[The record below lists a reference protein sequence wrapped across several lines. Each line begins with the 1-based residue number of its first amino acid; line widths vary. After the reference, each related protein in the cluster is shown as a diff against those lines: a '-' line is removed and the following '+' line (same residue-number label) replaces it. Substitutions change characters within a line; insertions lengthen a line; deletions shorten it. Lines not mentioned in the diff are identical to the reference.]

1 MREGM
6 INWDSEIDDKGSGA
20 DIKMNTNFSSE
31 LENQIKQVKILKSDR
46 SESSIADGMDITPAD
61 YNKQNKRRTIDS
73 DARDSEPRQM
83 PNTLTID
90 SDDPNKLQVQDL
102 ERLFDD
108 VKSGR
113 DNRNKD
119 KNNSQISTQ
128 HPDNM
133 SALDLSKIHN
143 RQ

>member
-1 MREGM
+1 
-6 INWDSEIDDKGSGA
+6 
-20 DIKMNTNFSSE
+20 
-31 LENQIKQVKILKSDR
+31 
-46 SESSIADGMDITPAD
+46 MDITPAD

-113 DNRNKD
+113 QNR
-119 KNNSQISTQ
+119 IG
-128 HPDNM
+128 
-133 SALDLSKIHN
+133 
-143 RQ
+143 

>member
-6 INWDSEIDDKGSGA
+6 INWDSADSDKGGSGGM
-20 DIKMNTNFSSE
+20 DLKMNTNFSSE
-31 LENQIKQVKILKSDR
+31 LENQIKSIKVIKSDR

-73 DARDSEPRQM
+73 DVRDSEPEQL
-83 PNTLTID
+83 PPTITID
-90 SDDPNKLQVQDL
+90 SDDPNKLQVRDL

-113 DNRNKD
+113 DNRNRE
-119 KNNSQISTQ
+119 KNSS
-128 HPDNM
+128 
-133 SALDLSKIHN
+133 
-143 RQ
+143 